1 MLKIAT
7 FNLFNYI
14 EPPYACYD
22 FDRIYSQTQWHK
34 KQRWLIAY
42 LSQYQPDIIGF
53 QEVFSPDSL
62 QTLVEQAGYPH
73 FTVVDAPKLMTSD
86 TEIANDYIYQSP
98 VVAIASRYPIIE
110 CTGVAANTD
119 MAVDIG
125 LSDEYAFSRT
135 PLRATIELPHIGN
148 TDCYVVHFKSKRP
161 QLTTDDPDLE
171 TTKAV
176 LAEFKR
182 QICGSWGSAV
192 QRGSESALL
201 FEAMVSRRQISG
213 NPMLLMGDFNDAI
226 GNSTL
231 ENLLMRELRFVKDV
245 QAQQIVKQF
254 SLQDS
259 WDLHTRS
266 HDKMTSMNKTNVSD
280 TINITN
286 TNSTSTSG
294 NSANQLHIGSRPPT
308 HYFGSKGSVL
318 DYILL
323 SCEFDAQY
331 SQSSYAITDY
341 HTYDRHLVNPKY
353 DRDSEST
360 DHAVVQIQLSP
371 RI

>member
-22 FDRIYSQTQWHK
+22 FDRIYSQTQWQK
-34 KQRWLIAY
+34 KQQWLTAY
-42 LSQYQPDIIGF
+42 LTQYQPDIIGF

-62 QTLVEQAGYPH
+62 AVLLEQAGYPY
-73 FTVVDAPKLMTSD
+73 FAVVDAPQLMTSD
-86 TEIANDYIYQSP
+86 TEINHDYIYQSP

-110 CTGVAANTD
+110 CTDVAANRD

-125 LSDEYAFSRT
+125 LSADYAFSRR
-135 PLRATIELPHIGN
+135 PLRATVELPHIGN

-161 QLTTDDPDLE
+161 LLTSDNPDLN

-176 LAEFKR
+176 LDEFKR
-182 QICGSWGSAV
+182 QICGNWGSGV

-201 FEAMVSRRQISG
+201 FEAMITRRQASS
-213 NPMLLMGDFNDAI
+213 NPMILMGDFNDSI

-231 ENLLMRELRFVKDV
+231 EHLLMHELRFISDV
-245 QAQQIVKQF
+245 QAQQIIQQF
-254 SLQDS
+254 SLRDS
-259 WDLHTRS
+259 WDLHINAQQHV
-266 HDKMTSMNKTNVSD
+266 HDLHIKVKSE
-280 TINITN
+280 
-286 TNSTSTSG
+286 
-294 NSANQLHIGSRPPT
+294 NQLHPGSRPPT
-308 HYFGSKGSVL
+308 HYFGAKGSVL

-331 SQSSYAITDY
+331 TQSSYAITDY
-341 HTYDRHLVNPKY
+341 HTYDRHLVNPIFE
-353 DRDSEST
+353 RDSEST
-360 DHAVVQIQLSP
+360 DHGIVQIQLTP
-371 RI
+371 RT